1 MVTMKKNASG
11 PARRRGFTM
20 LELMVTLVIILVLAT
35 LAVPNYQQSVMRAR
49 EAVLHDNLYTL
60 RSLID
65 QYTLDKKEA
74 PQALE
79 DLVAEGYL
87 RSLPKDPITS
97 SNETWIEEFAEDV
110 FLSPDQTM
118 SGIVDVRSGS
128 EEISLDGTPYNAW

>member
-1 MVTMKKNASG
+1 MKTNESG
-11 PARRRGFTM
+11 SALRRGFTL
-20 LELMVTLVIILVLAT
+20 LELMVVITIILVLVT
-35 LAVPNYQQSVMRAR
+35 LAVPSYQQSILLAR
-49 EAVLHDNLYTL
+49 EAVLRDNLYTL

-97 SNETWIEEFAEDV
+97 SNETWVEEFAEDV

-128 EEISLDGTPYNAW
+128 EEISLDGTPYNTW

>member
-1 MVTMKKNASG
+1 MKKNESG
-11 PARRRGFTM
+11 SALRRGFTL
-20 LELMVTLVIILVLAT
+20 LELMVVITIILVLIT
-35 LAVPNYQQSVMRAR
+35 IAVPSYQQSILLAR
-49 EAVLHDNLYTL
+49 EAVLRDNLYTL

-87 RSLPKDPITS
+87 RSLPKDSITS
-97 SNETWIEEFAEDV
+97 SNETWVEEFAEDV

-128 EEISLDGTPYNAW
+128 EEISLDGTPYNTW

>member
-1 MVTMKKNASG
+1 MKKNGSG
-11 PARRRGFTM
+11 SALRRGFTL
-20 LELMVTLVIILVLAT
+20 LELMVVITIILVLVT
-35 LAVPNYQQSVMRAR
+35 ISVPSYQQSILLAR
-49 EAVLHDNLYTL
+49 EAVLRDNLYTL

-97 SNETWIEEFAEDV
+97 SNETWVEEFAEDV

-128 EEISLDGTPYNAW
+128 EEISLDGTPYNTW

>member
-1 MVTMKKNASG
+1 MKKNESG
-11 PARRRGFTM
+11 SALRRGFTL
-20 LELMVTLVIILVLAT
+20 LELMVVITIILVLIT
-35 LAVPNYQQSVMRAR
+35 MAVPSYQQSILLAR
-49 EAVLHDNLYTL
+49 EAVLRDNLYTL

-97 SNETWIEEFAEDV
+97 SNETWVEEFAEDV

-128 EEISLDGTPYNAW
+128 EEISLDGTPYNTW

>member
-1 MVTMKKNASG
+1 MKKNESG
-11 PARRRGFTM
+11 SALRRGFTL
-20 LELMVTLVIILVLAT
+20 LELMVVITIILVLIT
-35 LAVPNYQQSVMRAR
+35 IAVPSYQQSILLAR
-49 EAVLHDNLYTL
+49 EAVLRDNLYTL

-97 SNETWIEEFAEDV
+97 SNETWVEEFAEDV

-128 EEISLDGTPYNAW
+128 EEISLDGTPYNTW

>member
-1 MVTMKKNASG
+1 MKKNESRSAL
-11 PARRRGFTM
+11 RRGFTL
-20 LELMVTLVIILVLAT
+20 LELTIVIFVILVLVT
-35 LAVPNYQQSVMRAR
+35 IAVPSYQQSILLAR
-49 EAVLHDNLYTL
+49 EAVLRDNLYTL

-87 RSLPKDPITS
+87 RTLPKDPITS
-97 SNETWIEEFAEDV
+97 SNETWVEEFAEDV

-128 EEISLDGTPYNAW
+128 EEISLDGTPYNTW

>member
-1 MVTMKKNASG
+1 MKKNGSG
-11 PARRRGFTM
+11 SALRRGFTL
-20 LELMVTLVIILVLAT
+20 LELMVVITIILVLVT
-35 LAVPNYQQSVMRAR
+35 LAVPSYQQSILLAR
-49 EAVLHDNLYTL
+49 EAVLRDNLYTL

-97 SNETWIEEFAEDV
+97 SNETWVEEFAEDV

-128 EEISLDGTPYNAW
+128 EEISLDGTPYNTW

>member
-1 MVTMKKNASG
+1 MKRNESG
-11 PARRRGFTM
+11 SALRRGFTL
-20 LELMVTLVIILVLAT
+20 LELSIVIFVIMVLVTI
-35 LAVPNYQQSVMRAR
+35 AVPSYQQSILLAR
-49 EAVLHDNLYTL
+49 EAVLRDNLYTL

-128 EEISLDGTPYNAW
+128 EEISLDGTPYNTW

>member
-1 MVTMKKNASG
+1 MKKNGSG
-11 PARRRGFTM
+11 SALRRGFTL
-20 LELMVTLVIILVLAT
+20 LELMVVITIILVLVT
-35 LAVPNYQQSVMRAR
+35 IAVPSYQQSILLAR
-49 EAVLHDNLYTL
+49 EAVLRDNLYTL

-97 SNETWIEEFAEDV
+97 SNETWVEEFAEDV

-128 EEISLDGTPYNAW
+128 EEMSLDGTPYNTW

>member
-1 MVTMKKNASG
+1 MKKNGSG
-11 PARRRGFTM
+11 SALRRGFTL
-20 LELMVTLVIILVLAT
+20 LELMVVITIILVLVT
-35 LAVPNYQQSVMRAR
+35 IAVPSYQQSIILAR
-49 EAVLHDNLYTL
+49 EAVLRDNLYTL

-97 SNETWIEEFAEDV
+97 SNETWVEEFAEDV

-128 EEISLDGTPYNAW
+128 EEISLDGTPYNTW

>member
-1 MVTMKKNASG
+1 MKKNGSG
-11 PARRRGFTM
+11 SALRRGFTL
-20 LELMVTLVIILVLAT
+20 LELMVVITIILVLVT
-35 LAVPNYQQSVMRAR
+35 IAVPSYQQSILLAR
-49 EAVLHDNLYTL
+49 EAVLRDNLYTL

-97 SNETWIEEFAEDV
+97 SNETWVEEFAEDV

-128 EEISLDGTPYNAW
+128 EEISLDGTPYNTW

>member
-1 MVTMKKNASG
+1 MKKNESG
-11 PARRRGFTM
+11 SALRRGFTL
-20 LELMVTLVIILVLAT
+20 LELMVVIGIIMVLVTI
-35 LAVPNYQQSVMRAR
+35 AVPSYQQSILLAR
-49 EAVLHDNLYTL
+49 EAVLRDNLYTL

-97 SNETWIEEFAEDV
+97 SNETWVEEFAEDV

-128 EEISLDGTPYNAW
+128 EEMSLDGTPYNTW